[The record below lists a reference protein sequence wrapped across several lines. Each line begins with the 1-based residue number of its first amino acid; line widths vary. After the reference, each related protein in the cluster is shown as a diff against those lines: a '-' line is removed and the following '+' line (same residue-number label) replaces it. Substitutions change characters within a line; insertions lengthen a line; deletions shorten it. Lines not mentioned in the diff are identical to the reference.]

1 MTETVLVRGVLLD
14 MDGTLVDSTPL
25 VEAIWGEFAAA
36 HNLDAR
42 EILSYSHGLPT
53 ISTVRRAIPDAD
65 AATQQ
70 RWCDW
75 VEHEGLRR
83 TEGIVEVPGAAAFIR
98 RAQQLGLPMAI
109 VTSAPLEL
117 ARRRFAIAGVPIPE
131 PRVTIESVERGKP
144 HPEPFLRGAAALGL
158 PTSELL
164 AFEDGAAGLASA
176 TAAGAE
182 CVVVGDF
189 AGNEAR
195 GLPRIT
201 HWDQVR
207 VRTTRDPGR
216 FSVAFD

>member
-1 MTETVLVRGVLLD
+1 MTDAVLVRGVLLD

-25 VEAIWGEFAAA
+25 VGAIWGEFAAA
-36 HNLDAR
+36 HDLDVR
-42 EILSYSHGLPT
+42 EILHYSHGLPT
-53 ISTVRRAIPDAD
+53 ISTVRRAMPDAD

-70 RWCDW
+70 HWCDW
-75 VEHEGLRR
+75 VEAEGLRR

-117 ARRRFAIAGVPIPE
+117 ARRRFAIAGVPMPE
-131 PRVTIESVERGKP
+131 PRVTIELVERGKP
-144 HPEPFLRGAAALGL
+144 HPEPFLRGAAALGFAA
-158 PTSELL
+158 SELL

-176 TAAGAE
+176 AAAGAG

-189 AGNEAR
+189 AGVEAR

-207 VRTTRDPGR
+207 VQPAREPGY
-216 FSVAFD
+216 FSIAFG

>member
-1 MTETVLVRGVLLD
+1 MTAEFVVRGVLLD
-14 MDGTLVDSTPL
+14 MDGTLVNSTPL

-36 HNLDAR
+36 HDLDVR
-42 EILSYSHGLPT
+42 EILSYSHGLPSIT
-53 ISTVRRAIPDAD
+53 TVRRAIPDAD

-75 VEHEGLRR
+75 VEDEGLRR

-98 RAQQLGLPMAI
+98 RAQELALPMAV

-117 ARRRFAIAGVPIPE
+117 ARRRFAIAGVPMPE
-131 PRVTIESVERGKP
+131 PRVTIESVTRGKP
-144 HPEPFLRGAAALGL
+144 HPEPFLRGAEALGL
-158 PTSELL
+158 PAADLL

-176 TAAGAE
+176 AAAGAG

-189 AGNEAR
+189 SGPEAR

-207 VRTTRDPGR
+207 VRQAHEPGL
-216 FSVAFD
+216 FEVALD